1 MDIIRIGTLN
11 TQNNKVNRLG
21 GLDSNGVDNAEIL
34 AEHIE
39 NNSYYF
45 LCTQELTRVFSK
57 RLLEHLKNYKLYGE
71 YRYGSSSLV
80 QKMTSID
87 SFNENN
93 AIITNKNVLTTTTN
107 LLPWFPS
114 NPKNLLESLRKC
126 SIMPRII
133 TMVEISDNNFGS
145 IYVLNTH
152 LDYQIRDVQIRQLKS
167 IYNIVKILSKTYPVV
182 LTGDLNMEI
191 NVDAHFDEFIT
202 ELGKL
207 GLQRIEVNEKTNSQ
221 KFSNKSAI
229 DHIFIPKNWYIENA
243 GLINDDTLD
252 NLTDHKGV
260 FADIKIR

>member
-21 GLDSNGVDNAEIL
+21 GLDSNGVDNAKIL
-34 AEHIE
+34 AGHIE
-39 NNSYYF
+39 NNGYYF

-80 QKMTSID
+80 QKMSSLD

-114 NPKNLLESLRKC
+114 NPKDLIESLRKC

-202 ELGKL
+202 ELDKL